1 MSPGGACASVHAL
14 RCSPSAAVQI
24 LEQLCEG
31 EALPWSDERL
41 PPGQRSRLGFCC
53 EPVRQ
58 LLARDPR
65 RRMPL
70 ADFEAFCSRMLSITP
85 STSASDPFAT

>member
-1 MSPGGACASVHAL
+1 M
-14 RCSPSAAVQI
+14 QI

-31 EALPWSDERL
+31 EALPWSDERI
-41 PPGQRSRLGFCC
+41 PPEQRSRLGFCC

-65 RRMPL
+65 RRLPL
-70 ADFEAFCSRMLSITP
+70 ASLEAFCERILSATTTI
-85 STSASDPFAT
+85 AADDAFPFDT